1 MCLDW
6 DHDQNHESYQQ
17 DNQNGMNSLE
27 LSTPDFCH
35 EVIFSR
41 VYASKLVTEELH
53 NSLDDYLLTIE
64 EGIETL
70 F

>member
-1 MCLDW
+1 MCLDFES
-6 DHDQNHESYQQ
+6 DQNHEPYRA

-35 EVIFSR
+35 EVETVKPKSVLMTNQFN
-41 VYASKLVTEELH
+41 KT
-53 NSLDDYLLTIE
+53 LDDILLE
-64 EGIETL
+64 VYDQSEQV

>member
-1 MCLDW
+1 MPFEF
-6 DHDQNHESYQQ
+6 DHDQNHEPYRS

-35 EVIFSR
+35 EVEIVTPKS
-41 VYASKLVTEELH
+41 VLMTEKLS
-53 NSLDDYLLTIE
+53 NQLDDYLTQNADI
-64 EGIETL
+64 I

>member
-1 MCLDW
+1 MIEFDLSP
-6 DHDQNHESYQQ
+6 DQNHEPYRA

-35 EVIFSR
+35 EVETIMPKS
-41 VYASKLVTEELH
+41 VLMTAELS
-53 NSLDDYLLTIE
+53 NQLDDYLLKHKDI
-64 EGIETL
+64 I

>member
-1 MCLDW
+1 MPIDL
-6 DHDQNHESYQQ
+6 DHDQNHEPYRA

-35 EVIFSR
+35 EVETVMPKS
-41 VYASKLVTEELH
+41 VLMTNELN
-53 NSLDDYLLTIE
+53 NSLDDYLLKHKDI
-64 EGIETL
+64 I

>member
-1 MCLDW
+1 MSSLDF
-6 DHDQNHESYQQ
+6 DHDQNHEPYRR

-35 EVIFSR
+35 EVPLSM
-41 VYASKLVTEELH
+41 VYTSKLVTNQL
-53 NSLDDYLLTIE
+53 NATLDDYLIKYKD
-64 EGIETL
+64 IN

>member
-1 MCLDW
+1 MIEFDLSP
-6 DHDQNHESYQQ
+6 DQNHEPYRA

-35 EVIFSR
+35 EVSLSK
-41 VYASKLVTEELH
+41 VYTSKLVTNEL
-53 NSLDDYLLTIE
+53 NATLDDYLTQNKDI
-64 EGIETL
+64 I

>member
-1 MCLDW
+1 MCLDFES
-6 DHDQNHESYQQ
+6 DQNHEPYRA

-35 EVIFSR
+35 EVETVKPKS
-41 VYASKLVTEELH
+41 VLMTEKLS
-53 NSLDDYLLTIE
+53 NQLDDYLTQNKDI
-64 EGIETL
+64 I

>member
-1 MCLDW
+1 MPFEF
-6 DHDQNHESYQQ
+6 DHDQNHEPYRA

-35 EVIFSR
+35 EVSLSE
-41 VYASKLVTEELH
+41 VYTSKLVTNEL
-53 NSLDDYLLTIE
+53 NATLDDYLTQNADI
-64 EGIETL
+64 I

>member
-1 MCLDW
+1 MSSLDF
-6 DHDQNHESYQQ
+6 DHDQNHEPYRQ

-35 EVIFSR
+35 EVETVMPKS
-41 VYASKLVTEELH
+41 VLMTEKL
-53 NSLDDYLLTIE
+53 NNQLDDYLTKNADI
-64 EGIETL
+64 I

>member
-1 MCLDW
+1 MCLDF
-6 DHDQNHESYQQ
+6 DHDQNHEPYRR

-35 EVIFSR
+35 EVPLNV
-41 VYASKLVTEELH
+41 VYTSKLVTNEL
-53 NSLDDYLLTIE
+53 NATLDDYLTQNKDI
-64 EGIETL
+64 I

>member
-1 MCLDW
+1 MPFEF
-6 DHDQNHESYQQ
+6 DHDQNHEPYRS

-35 EVIFSR
+35 EVEIVTPKS
-41 VYASKLVTEELH
+41 VLMTEKLS
-53 NSLDDYLLTIE
+53 NQLDDYLTQNKDI
-64 EGIETL
+64 I

>member
-1 MCLDW
+1 MPFDF
-6 DHDQNHESYQQ
+6 DHDQNHEPYRA

-35 EVIFSR
+35 EVETIMPKS
-41 VYASKLVTEELH
+41 VLMTEKLS
-53 NSLDDYLLTIE
+53 NQLDDYLTQNKDI
-64 EGIETL
+64 I

>member
-1 MCLDW
+1 MPFEF
-6 DHDQNHESYQQ
+6 DHDQNHEPYRS

-35 EVIFSR
+35 EVETVMPKS
-41 VYASKLVTEELH
+41 VLMTEKL
-53 NSLDDYLLTIE
+53 NSQLDDYLTQNADI
-64 EGIETL
+64 I

>member
-1 MCLDW
+1 MSSLDF
-6 DHDQNHESYQQ
+6 DHDQNHEPYRR

-35 EVIFSR
+35 EVETVKPKS
-41 VYASKLVTEELH
+41 VLMTEKL
-53 NSLDDYLLTIE
+53 NSQLDDYLTQNKDI
-64 EGIETL
+64 I

>member
-1 MCLDW
+1 MPIDL
-6 DHDQNHESYQQ
+6 DHDQNHEPYRR

-35 EVIFSR
+35 EVETVMPKS
-41 VYASKLVTEELH
+41 VLMTEKLS
-53 NSLDDYLLTIE
+53 NQLDDYLTQNADI
-64 EGIETL
+64 I

>member
-1 MCLDW
+1 MCLDFES
-6 DHDQNHESYQQ
+6 DQNHEPYRS

-35 EVIFSR
+35 EVPLSM
-41 VYASKLVTEELH
+41 VYASKLVTSEL
-53 NSLDDYLLTIE
+53 NATLDDYLTKNKDI
-64 EGIETL
+64 I

>member
-1 MCLDW
+1 MIEFDLSP
-6 DHDQNHESYQQ
+6 DQNHEPYRA

-35 EVIFSR
+35 EVETVMPKS
-41 VYASKLVTEELH
+41 VLMTEKLS
-53 NSLDDYLLTIE
+53 NQLDDYLTQNKDI
-64 EGIETL
+64 I